1 MTSRVQKS
9 LKAKLFL
16 IFFMLGLSV
25 ILLVGVISYQSK
37 KDALKHQT
45 EKSLSIIASE
55 LADKV
60 DRYLNDKLEDT
71 RAIALHY
78 SLYGLKTTTS
88 SQNAILSKYLK
99 IYPYFD
105 HISVINIEDIKK
117 PEKPTYS
124 NSWYLPAL
132 SGQVTSS
139 DMYVSPITDKPT
151 MSFAA
156 PVYDKS
162 GNIVSVLTTNLKLEY
177 LWEIIDAVQRENMA
191 SGHSGYA
198 FLVNRHG
205 MLIGHPNREKI
216 LKDTRSLMP
225 PAMKKM
231 VGEMTSGKTGTA
243 YYTSRTTGIKKLA
256 GFAPL
261 RGFGDYLG
269 HGWSVGVNENY
280 SELIEPMNRLLKMYF
295 LLFLGVSLVALVVS
309 GYLAEYIVRPVN
321 TLRDGASKIGAG
333 NFDMRIPRIHEDE
346 IGELANSF
354 NSMAD
359 ALQERDRKI
368 NEYMESL
375 KDANRELERTNDEL
389 VRLEKEK
396 TDFNAMITHDIKSP
410 LSTILTYAEMIQDG
424 SLSGQEEIEKAMS
437 SVYASGKKILT
448 LVDNFLISAAVDA
461 GKLKLNLQPLDI
473 NNLVEDSMK
482 FFIPQAERRNVIISL
497 VKEAD
502 LPHVMGDK
510 VQLDRVICNIL
521 GNALKYI
528 PSGASVAVSTRSAG
542 DSVEIDISDTGG
554 GIPEKDVDTMFQKF
568 RRSST
573 TGKIDGMGL
582 GLYISKAV
590 AEAHGGS
597 ITLKS
602 RLGEGTTFTVRIP
615 AITKSSG
622 NAAL

>member
-1 MTSRVQKS
+1 MASRVQKS

-16 IFFMLGLSV
+16 IFFTLGLSV
-25 ILLVGVISYQSK
+25 ILLVGFISYQSK
-37 KDALKHQT
+37 KNALKHQS

-88 SQNAILSKYLK
+88 SQNAILSEYLR

-132 SGQVTSS
+132 SGQITSS
-139 DMYVSPITDKPT
+139 DMYISPITDKPT
-151 MSFAA
+151 MAFAA
-156 PVYDKS
+156 PVYDKA
-162 GNIVSVLTTNLKLEY
+162 GNIVSVLTTNLKLSY
-177 LWEIIDAVQRENMA
+177 LWEIIDAVQKENMA

-198 FLVNRHG
+198 FLINRRG
-205 MLIGHPNREKI
+205 MLIGHPDRSKI
-216 LKDTRSLMP
+216 LNNHRP
-225 PAMKKM
+225 PRPPDMDKM
-231 VGEMTSGKTGTA
+231 IREMTSGMTGTA
-243 YYTSRTTGIKKLA
+243 YYTTRTTGIKKLA

-261 RGFGDYLG
+261 RGFGNYHG

-321 TLRDGASKIGAG
+321 TLREGASKIGAG
-333 NFDMRIPRIHEDE
+333 NFDMRISRMHEDE

-368 NEYMESL
+368 NEYMGSL

-389 VRLEKEK
+389 VRLEREK

-448 LVDNFLISAAVDA
+448 LVDNFLISAAIEA

-482 FFIPQAERRNVIISL
+482 FFLAQAERRNVSIFL
-497 VKEAD
+497 AKGPG
-502 LPHVMGDK
+502 LLHVMGDK

-528 PSGASVAVSTRSAG
+528 PSGASVTITTRMALG
-542 DSVEIDISDTGG
+542 SVEIDISDTGK
-554 GIPEKDVDTMFQKF
+554 GIPEKDVETMFQKF
-568 RRSST
+568 RRSSE

-582 GLYISKAV
+582 GLYIAKAV
-590 AEAHGGS
+590 TEAHGGDVS
-597 ITLKS
+597 LKS
-602 RLGEGTTFTVRIP
+602 RLGEGATFTVRIP
-615 AITKSSG
+615 AIDHSG
-622 NAAL
+622 GSAAS

>member
-1 MTSRVQKS
+1 MLNGVQKS

-16 IFFMLGLSV
+16 IFFTLGLSV
-25 ILLVGVISYQSK
+25 ILLAGVISYQSK
-37 KDALKHQT
+37 KNALKRQA
-45 EKSLSIIASE
+45 EKSLSIMASE
-55 LADKV
+55 LADKI

-105 HISVINIEDIKK
+105 HISVINLEDIKK

-132 SGQVTSS
+132 SGQITSS
-139 DMYVSPITDKPT
+139 DMYISPITDKPT

-156 PVYDKS
+156 PVYDKE

-177 LWEIIDAVQRENMA
+177 LWEIIDAVQRENRA
-191 SGHSGYA
+191 SGHNGYA
-198 FLVNRHG
+198 FLVNRKG
-205 MLIGHPNREKI
+205 ILIGHPDRSKI
-216 LKDTRSLMP
+216 LNTHRP
-225 PAMKKM
+225 PRPADMNKM
-231 VGEMTSGKTGTA
+231 IEEMTSGKTGTA
-243 YYTSRTTGIKKLA
+243 YYTTRTTGTKKLA

-261 RGFGDYLG
+261 IGFGDYHG
-269 HGWSVGVNENY
+269 HGWSVGVNEYY
-280 SELIEPMNRLLKMYF
+280 SELLEPMNRLLKMYF
-295 LLFLGVSLVALVVS
+295 LLFILVSLVALAIS

-321 TLRDGASKIGAG
+321 NLRDGASKIGAG
-333 NFDMRIPRIHEDE
+333 NFALRIPRMHDDE

-359 ALQERDRKI
+359 ALQERDNRI
-368 NEYMESL
+368 NEYMESI
-375 KDANRELERTNDEL
+375 KDANRELERTNNEL

-448 LVDNFLISAAVDA
+448 LVDNFLVSAAIEA

-473 NNLVEDSMK
+473 NDLVEDSMR
-482 FFIPQAERRNVIISL
+482 FFIPQAERRSVTISF
-497 VKEAD
+497 VKGAG
-502 LPHVMGDK
+502 LQHVMGDK

-528 PSGASVAVSTRSAG
+528 PSGASVTVTTHSANDAVK
-542 DSVEIDISDTGG
+542 IDISDTGN

-568 RRSST
+568 RRSSA

-590 AEAHGGS
+590 TEAHGGS
-597 ITLKS
+597 ISLKS
-602 RLGEGTTFTVRIP
+602 RLGEGTTFTISIP
-615 AITKSSG
+615 AIHPGG
-622 NAAL
+622 NPAL

>member
-280 SELIEPMNRLLKMYF
+280 SELLEPMNRLLKMYF
-295 LLFLGVSLVALVVS
+295 VLFLGVSLVALAVS
-309 GYLAEYIVRPVN
+309 RYLAEYIVRPVN
-321 TLRDGASKIGAG
+321 HLRDGASKIGAG

>member
-1 MTSRVQKS
+1 MTSAVQKS

-37 KDALKHQT
+37 KNALKRQA
-45 EKSLSIIASE
+45 EKSLSIMASE
-55 LADKV
+55 LADKI

-71 RAIALHY
+71 RALALHY

-132 SGQVTSS
+132 SGKVISS
-139 DMYVSPITDKPT
+139 DMYISPITDRPT

-156 PVYDKS
+156 PVYDKE
-162 GNIVSVLTTNLKLEY
+162 GNIVSVLTTNLKLEN
-177 LWEIIDAVQRENMA
+177 LWEIIDAVHRENMT

-198 FLVNRHG
+198 FLINHDG
-205 MLIGHPNREKI
+205 ILIGHPDRSKI
-216 LKDTRSLMP
+216 LNNSRP
-225 PAMKKM
+225 PRPADMNEM
-231 VGEMTSGKTGTA
+231 LREMTSGKSGTA

-261 RGFGDYLG
+261 KGFGDYLG
-269 HGWSVGVNENY
+269 HGWSVGVNEDY
-280 SELIEPMNRLLKMYF
+280 SELLESMNRLLKMYF
-295 LLFLGVSLVALVVS
+295 LLFIIVSLIALAVS
-309 GYLAEYIVRPVN
+309 RYLAEYIVRPVN
-321 TLRDGASKIGAG
+321 NLREGASKIGAG
-333 NFDMRIPRIHEDE
+333 NFDLRIPRMHDDE

-359 ALQERDRKI
+359 ALQERDWRI

-375 KDANRELERTNDEL
+375 KKANHELERTNEEL
-389 VRLEKEK
+389 VRLEREK

-448 LVDNFLISAAVDA
+448 LVDNFLISAAIES
-461 GKLKLNLQPLDI
+461 GKLKLNLQPLDV
-473 NNLVEDSMK
+473 NNLVEDSMA
-482 FFIPQAERRNVIISL
+482 FFVPQAERRSVAISL
-497 VKEAD
+497 VKETC

-521 GNALKYI
+521 GTALKYI
-528 PSGASVAVSTRSAG
+528 PSGASVTISTRSAG
-542 DSVEIDISDTGG
+542 DTVEIDVSDTGN
-554 GIPEKDVDTMFQKF
+554 GIPEKDLETMFQKF
-568 RRSST
+568 RRSSA

-590 AEAHGGS
+590 AEAHGGTIS
-597 ITLKS
+597 LKS
-602 RLGEGTTFTVRIP
+602 WLGEGTTLTIRIP
-615 AITKSSG
+615 AIIQSGG

>member
-280 SELIEPMNRLLKMYF
+280 SELLEPMNRLLKMYF
-295 LLFLGVSLVALVVS
+295 VLFLGVSLVALAVS
-309 GYLAEYIVRPVN
+309 RYLAEYIVRPVN
-321 TLRDGASKIGAG
+321 HLRDGASKIGAG

-410 LSTILTYAEMIQDG
+410 LSTILTYAEMIQHG

>member
-16 IFFMLGLSV
+16 IFFILGLSV

-37 KDALKHQT
+37 KDALKRQA
-45 EKSLSIIASE
+45 EKSLSIMASE

-105 HISVINIEDIKK
+105 HISVINVEDIKK

-139 DMYVSPITDKPT
+139 DMYISPITDKPT
-151 MSFAA
+151 MAFAA
-156 PVYDKS
+156 PVYDKA

-198 FLVNRHG
+198 FLVNRNG
-205 MLIGHPNREKI
+205 ILIGYPDRSKI
-216 LKDTRSLMP
+216 LHGNRLPKP
-225 PAMKKM
+225 PDMAKM
-231 VGEMTSGKTGTA
+231 LREMTSKKTGTA
-243 YYTSRTTGIKKLA
+243 YYTSRTTGVKKLA

-261 RGFGDYLG
+261 IGFGDYHG

-280 SELIEPMNRLLKMYF
+280 SELLEPMNHLLKMYF
-295 LLFLGVSLVALVVS
+295 VLFLVVSLVALVVS
-309 GYLAEYIVRPVN
+309 RYLAEYIVRPVN
-321 TLRDGASKIGAG
+321 HLREGASKIGAG
-333 NFDMRIPRIHEDE
+333 NFDLRIPRMHEDE

-375 KDANRELERTNDEL
+375 KNANRELERTNDEL

-410 LSTILTYAEMIQDG
+410 LSTILAYAEMIQDG
-424 SLSGQEEIEKAMS
+424 SLSRQEEIEKAMS
-437 SVYASGKKILT
+437 SVYTSGKKILT
-448 LVDNFLISAAVDA
+448 LVDNFLISAAIEA

-473 NNLVEDSMK
+473 NNLVEDSMGA
-482 FFIPQAERRNVIISL
+482 FIPQAERRNVTISL
-497 VKEAD
+497 VKETA
-502 LPHVMGDK
+502 LPHITGDK

-528 PSGASVAVSTRSAG
+528 PPGASVTVTTRLAL

-568 RRSST
+568 RRSSA

-597 ITLKS
+597 VSLKS
-602 RLGEGTTFTVRIP
+602 KLGEGATFTVRIP
-615 AITKSSG
+615 VITKSGG
-622 NAAL
+622 NHTL